1 MKVREKKRTVVFLL
15 LVGVACAM
23 LAGCGGKGDETD
35 GLVSLANR
43 EEEAEKAGSDAS
55 SGEKPETADIKEP
68 ASDAGK
74 PEAGSK
80 SSGKQAADQADSMAE
95 AGDSAGEGMADTDK
109 ALEENVVYV
118 YVCGAVNCPGVYKL
132 KPDARVYEA
141 IEAAGGLST
150 DAAAEYVNQAQKV
163 EDGVQ
168 IYVPDRE
175 EAEQGLVSGLG
186 SAPGG
191 SPASESRAD
200 TASVKVNI
208 NSATVEELKTLPGI
222 GDAKA
227 QSIVSYRQ
235 TNGMFQGIEDLMDV
249 EGIKSGVF
257 EKIKDKITV

>member
-15 LVGVACAM
+15 LFGVACVM

-35 GLVSLANR
+35 GLVSLATL
-43 EEEAEKAGSDAS
+43 EEEADEADSDAS
-55 SGEKPETADIKEP
+55 SEKPKAADPAASTADV
-68 ASDAGK
+68 
-74 PEAGSK
+74 
-80 SSGKQAADQADSMAE
+80 
-95 AGDSAGEGMADTDK
+95 GEGMADTDK
-109 ALEENVVYV
+109 ALEEDVVYV

-168 IYVPDRE
+168 IYVPDKE
-175 EAEQGLVSGLG
+175 EAEQGLESGLG
-186 SAPGG
+186 STPGG
-191 SPASESRAD
+191 SMAAESGAD
-200 TASVKVNI
+200 TASAKINI

-235 TNGMFQGIEDLMDV
+235 ANGMFQGIEDLMNV

-257 EKIKDKITV
+257 DKIKDKITV